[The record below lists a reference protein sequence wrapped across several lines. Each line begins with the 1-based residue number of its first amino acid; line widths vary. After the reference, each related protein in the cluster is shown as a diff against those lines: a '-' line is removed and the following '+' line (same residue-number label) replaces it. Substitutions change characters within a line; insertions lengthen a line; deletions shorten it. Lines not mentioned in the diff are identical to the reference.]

1 MVGGEAGEDAIRRY
15 GDFDVTRFTDLEL
28 RLYSLINAG
37 KATMWEMKNVY
48 TLDEALKLDA
58 LHQMNADIE
67 TAKIEEAKAD
77 ADRRR

>member
-1 MVGGEAGEDAIRRY
+1 
-15 GDFDVTRFTDLEL
+15 
-28 RLYSLINAG
+28 
-37 KATMWEMKNVY
+37 MWEMKNVY

>member
-1 MVGGEAGEDAIRRY
+1 MKYVRL
-15 GDFDVTRFTDLEL
+15 GDLLVKSGTITQ
-28 RLYSLINAG
+28 
-37 KATMWEMKNVY
+37 TQ
-48 TLDEALKLDA
+48 LDEALKLDA